1 MCNGDGDRRRQFL
14 GSRSN
19 QHEDERRG
27 QRCGEREG
35 GRGVKAE
42 GPFPLSL
49 WLHPHATAAAVEAR
63 NLATVARY
71 NRYCGCGLNGGE
83 LELSGQTIS
92 HPVNSDNPTEENDIP
107 RRPTPARP
115 APSRSRR
122 CSSTLTGASRSIAP
136 SPRSAHSQ
144 PPPSWWCIPSARWR
158 LNTPTYS
165 HCLCA
170 CHVSPTNPD
179 GTHRYT
185 TVFMPLCALPLS
197 STTSFTHLAEEIVC
211 ICIHVYVRDAIARVT
226 TNRRGTRTHAV
237 LRAYTCNV
245 RDGDGRE
252 GDSGSERTKR
262 GGKRGWERGKGSEQ
276 ENDAV
281 GAPTAS
287 H

>member
-1 MCNGDGDRRRQFL
+1 MSWRKERRNRKRQNGKERIGREMCNGDGDRRRQFL

-144 PPPSWWCIPSARWR
+144 PPPS
-158 LNTPTYS
+158 
-165 HCLCA
+165 
-170 CHVSPTNPD
+170 
-179 GTHRYT
+179 
-185 TVFMPLCALPLS
+185 
-197 STTSFTHLAEEIVC
+197 
-211 ICIHVYVRDAIARVT
+211 
-226 TNRRGTRTHAV
+226 
-237 LRAYTCNV
+237 
-245 RDGDGRE
+245 
-252 GDSGSERTKR
+252 
-262 GGKRGWERGKGSEQ
+262 
-276 ENDAV
+276 
-281 GAPTAS
+281 
-287 H
+287 